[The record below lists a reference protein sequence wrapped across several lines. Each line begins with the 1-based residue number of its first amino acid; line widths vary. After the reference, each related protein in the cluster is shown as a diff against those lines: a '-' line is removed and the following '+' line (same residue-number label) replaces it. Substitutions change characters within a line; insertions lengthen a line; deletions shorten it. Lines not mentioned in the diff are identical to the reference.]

1 MKLKTLSVGE
11 VNNYVKKLVENDFIL
26 KNLNV
31 KGEISNLKFH
41 SSGHIYFSLKDENSK
56 VNCIMFKNNAVNLDF
71 RLEEGMKVEI
81 KARLGVYHKEGTYQ
95 LYCENIKKA
104 GIGEFFEEFHKLKKE
119 LSEEGIFD
127 EKYKRALPKFPKR
140 IGIIT
145 ARTGAAVRDI
155 INVIQRRNKS
165 LDIILYPAKVQG
177 ENAADSIIEGIRY
190 FNNEKSVDVIIL
202 GRGGGSIEELW
213 AFNNRDLAYEI
224 FNGRIPT
231 VSAVGHEVDFTISD
245 FVSDMRAPT
254 PSAAGELVSPS
265 LQEMINDLLN
275 KKEFLHR
282 AIDRKFLNAKRDVDL
297 LHKGLKGNNPKHII
311 EKRIK
316 EVNSLEE
323 KLNFLGK
330 RKIDKAKDELIAL
343 NSILQTL
350 NPLNTLG
357 RGYSVIMDKED
368 KVINEVSELKKNDMV
383 KVIMKMAR
391 KETNYESMVSELN
404 EIVKQLENGDLTLEQ
419 SIKSYENGVKIA
431 NKLYKKL
438 STLEG
443 KIKVVE
449 DEKEED
455 FGGYSNEY

>member
-71 RLEEGMKVEI
+71 RLEEGMRVEI

-104 GIGEFFEEFHKLKKE
+104 GIGELFEEFHKLKKE

-140 IGIIT
+140 VGIIT

-224 FNGRIPT
+224 FNSRIPT

-265 LQEMINDLLN
+265 LKEMINDLVN

-383 KVIMKMAR
+383 KVIMKDGSVNIDI
-391 KETNYESMVSELN
+391 KIIN
-404 EIVKQLENGDLTLEQ
+404 E
-419 SIKSYENGVKIA
+419 
-431 NKLYKKL
+431 
-438 STLEG
+438 
-443 KIKVVE
+443 
-449 DEKEED
+449 
-455 FGGYSNEY
+455 

>member
-104 GIGEFFEEFHKLKKE
+104 GIGELFEEFHKLKKE

-224 FNGRIPT
+224 FNSRIPT

-265 LQEMINDLLN
+265 LKEMINDLLN

-282 AIDRKFLNAKRDVDL
+282 AVDRRFLNSKRDVDL

-330 RKIDKAKDELIAL
+330 RKIDKAKDDLIAL

-368 KVINEVSELKKNDMV
+368 KVINKVSELKKNDMV
-383 KVIMKMAR
+383 KVIMKDGSVNIDI
-391 KETNYESMVSELN
+391 KIIN
-404 EIVKQLENGDLTLEQ
+404 E
-419 SIKSYENGVKIA
+419 
-431 NKLYKKL
+431 
-438 STLEG
+438 
-443 KIKVVE
+443 
-449 DEKEED
+449 
-455 FGGYSNEY
+455 

>member
-104 GIGEFFEEFHKLKKE
+104 GIGELFEEFHKLKKE

-213 AFNNRDLAYEI
+213 TFNNRDLAYEI
-224 FNGRIPT
+224 FNSRIPT

-282 AIDRKFLNAKRDVDL
+282 AIDRKFLNAKKDVDL

-368 KVINEVSELKKNDMV
+368 KVINNVSELKKNDMV
-383 KVIMKMAR
+383 KVIMKDGSVNIDI
-391 KETNYESMVSELN
+391 KIIN
-404 EIVKQLENGDLTLEQ
+404 E
-419 SIKSYENGVKIA
+419 
-431 NKLYKKL
+431 
-438 STLEG
+438 
-443 KIKVVE
+443 
-449 DEKEED
+449 
-455 FGGYSNEY
+455 

>member
-104 GIGEFFEEFHKLKKE
+104 GIGELFEEFHKLKKE

-224 FNGRIPT
+224 FNSRIPT

-282 AIDRKFLNAKRDVDL
+282 AVDRRFLNAKRDVDL
-297 LHKGLKGNNPKHII
+297 LHKGLKGNNPTHII

-316 EVNSLEE
+316 EVNTLEE

-368 KVINEVSELKKNDMV
+368 KVINKVSELKKNDMV
-383 KVIMKMAR
+383 KVIMKDGSVNIDI
-391 KETNYESMVSELN
+391 KIIN
-404 EIVKQLENGDLTLEQ
+404 E
-419 SIKSYENGVKIA
+419 
-431 NKLYKKL
+431 
-438 STLEG
+438 
-443 KIKVVE
+443 
-449 DEKEED
+449 
-455 FGGYSNEY
+455 

>member
-11 VNNYVKKLVENDFIL
+11 VNNYIKKLVENDFIL

-71 RLEEGMKVEI
+71 RLEEGMKVEV

-104 GIGEFFEEFHKLKKE
+104 GIGELFEEFHKLKKE

-213 AFNNRDLAYEI
+213 AFNNRELAYEI
-224 FNGRIPT
+224 FNSRIPT

-265 LQEMINDLLN
+265 LQEMINYLLN

-282 AIDRKFLNAKRDVDL
+282 AIDRRFLNAKRDVDL
-297 LHKGLKGNNPKHII
+297 LYKGLKGNNPTHII

-316 EVNSLEE
+316 EVNTLEE

-330 RKIDKAKDELIAL
+330 RKIDKAKDELIAF

-368 KVINEVSELKKNDMV
+368 KVINKVSELKKNDMV
-383 KVIMKMAR
+383 KVIMKDGSVNIDI
-391 KETNYESMVSELN
+391 KIIN
-404 EIVKQLENGDLTLEQ
+404 E
-419 SIKSYENGVKIA
+419 
-431 NKLYKKL
+431 
-438 STLEG
+438 
-443 KIKVVE
+443 
-449 DEKEED
+449 
-455 FGGYSNEY
+455 

>member
-104 GIGEFFEEFHKLKKE
+104 GIGELFEEFHKLKKE

-145 ARTGAAVRDI
+145 ARTGASLRDI

-224 FNGRIPT
+224 FNSRIPT

-282 AIDRKFLNAKRDVDL
+282 AIDRKFLNAKKDVDL

-316 EVNSLEE
+316 EVNTLEE

-343 NSILQTL
+343 NRILQTL

-357 RGYSVIMDKED
+357 RGYSVIMDKKD

-383 KVIMKMAR
+383 KVIMKDGSVNIDI
-391 KETNYESMVSELN
+391 KIIN
-404 EIVKQLENGDLTLEQ
+404 E
-419 SIKSYENGVKIA
+419 
-431 NKLYKKL
+431 
-438 STLEG
+438 
-443 KIKVVE
+443 
-449 DEKEED
+449 
-455 FGGYSNEY
+455 

>member
-104 GIGEFFEEFHKLKKE
+104 GIGELFEEFHKLKKE

-224 FNGRIPT
+224 FNSRIPT

-265 LQEMINDLLN
+265 LKEMINDLVN

-282 AIDRKFLNAKRDVDL
+282 AIDRKFLNAKKDVDL

-357 RGYSVIMDKED
+357 RGYSVIMDKKD
-368 KVINEVSELKKNDMV
+368 KVINKVSELKKNDMV
-383 KVIMKMAR
+383 KVIMKDGSVNIDI
-391 KETNYESMVSELN
+391 KIIN
-404 EIVKQLENGDLTLEQ
+404 E
-419 SIKSYENGVKIA
+419 
-431 NKLYKKL
+431 
-438 STLEG
+438 
-443 KIKVVE
+443 
-449 DEKEED
+449 
-455 FGGYSNEY
+455 

>member
-56 VNCIMFKNNAVNLDF
+56 INCIMFKNNAVNLDF

-104 GIGEFFEEFHKLKKE
+104 GIGELFEEFHKLKKE

-127 EKYKRALPKFPKR
+127 EKYKRALPKYPKR

-145 ARTGAAVRDI
+145 ARTGAVVRDI
-155 INVIQRRNKS
+155 INVIQRRNKA
-165 LDIILYPAKVQG
+165 LDIVLYPAKVQG
-177 ENAADSIIEGIRY
+177 LNAAESIIEGIRY

-213 AFNNRDLAYEI
+213 AFNNKELAYEI
-224 FNGRIPT
+224 FNSRIPT

-275 KKEFLHR
+275 KKEFLQR
-282 AIDRKFLNAKRDVDL
+282 AVDRKFLNAKNNVDL
-297 LHKGLKGNNPKHII
+297 LYKGLKSNNPKSII

-316 EVNSLEE
+316 EVNRLEE

-330 RKIDKAKDELIAL
+330 RKIDKAKDELVAL

-357 RGYSVIMDKED
+357 RGYSVIMDKNS
-368 KVINEVSELKKNDMV
+368 KVINEVSELKKNNMV
-383 KVIMKMAR
+383 KVIMKDGSVNIDI
-391 KETNYESMVSELN
+391 KIIN
-404 EIVKQLENGDLTLEQ
+404 E
-419 SIKSYENGVKIA
+419 
-431 NKLYKKL
+431 
-438 STLEG
+438 
-443 KIKVVE
+443 
-449 DEKEED
+449 
-455 FGGYSNEY
+455 

>member
-104 GIGEFFEEFHKLKKE
+104 GIGELFEEFHKLKKE

-213 AFNNRDLAYEI
+213 AFNNRYLAYEI
-224 FNGRIPT
+224 FNSRIPT

-245 FVSDMRAPT
+245 FVSDMRVPT

-265 LQEMINDLLN
+265 LQEMINDLVN

-282 AIDRKFLNAKRDVDL
+282 AIDRKFLNSKRDVDL
-297 LHKGLKGNNPKHII
+297 LYKGLKGNNPKHII

-383 KVIMKMAR
+383 KVIMKDGSVNIDI
-391 KETNYESMVSELN
+391 KIIN
-404 EIVKQLENGDLTLEQ
+404 E
-419 SIKSYENGVKIA
+419 
-431 NKLYKKL
+431 
-438 STLEG
+438 
-443 KIKVVE
+443 
-449 DEKEED
+449 
-455 FGGYSNEY
+455 

>member
-104 GIGEFFEEFHKLKKE
+104 GIGELFEEFHKLKKE

-145 ARTGAAVRDI
+145 AKTGAAVRDI

-224 FNGRIPT
+224 FNSRIPT

-245 FVSDMRAPT
+245 FVSDMRVPT

-297 LHKGLKGNNPKHII
+297 LHKGLKGNNPTHII

-343 NSILQTL
+343 NRILQTL

-368 KVINEVSELKKNDMV
+368 KVINKVSELKKNDMV
-383 KVIMKMAR
+383 KVIMKDGSVNIDI
-391 KETNYESMVSELN
+391 KIIN
-404 EIVKQLENGDLTLEQ
+404 E
-419 SIKSYENGVKIA
+419 
-431 NKLYKKL
+431 
-438 STLEG
+438 
-443 KIKVVE
+443 
-449 DEKEED
+449 
-455 FGGYSNEY
+455 

>member
-104 GIGEFFEEFHKLKKE
+104 GIGELFEEFHKLKKE

-213 AFNNRDLAYEI
+213 AFNNRELAYEI
-224 FNGRIPT
+224 FNSRIPT

-282 AIDRKFLNAKRDVDL
+282 AVDRRFLNAKRDVDL
-297 LHKGLKGNNPKHII
+297 LYKGLKGNNPTHII

-316 EVNSLEE
+316 EVNTLEE

-368 KVINEVSELKKNDMV
+368 KVINKVSELKKNDMV
-383 KVIMKMAR
+383 KVIMKDGSVNIDI
-391 KETNYESMVSELN
+391 KIIN
-404 EIVKQLENGDLTLEQ
+404 E
-419 SIKSYENGVKIA
+419 
-431 NKLYKKL
+431 
-438 STLEG
+438 
-443 KIKVVE
+443 
-449 DEKEED
+449 
-455 FGGYSNEY
+455 

>member
-31 KGEISNLKFH
+31 KGEISNLKSH

-104 GIGEFFEEFHKLKKE
+104 GIGELFEEFHKLKKE

-155 INVIQRRNKS
+155 INVIQRRNKF

-213 AFNNRDLAYEI
+213 TFNNRDLAYEI
-224 FNGRIPT
+224 FNSRIPT

-282 AIDRKFLNAKRDVDL
+282 AIDIKFLNAKRDVDL
-297 LHKGLKGNNPKHII
+297 LHKGLKGNNPKDII

-368 KVINEVSELKKNDMV
+368 KVINNVSELKKNDMV
-383 KVIMKMAR
+383 KVIMKDGSVNIDI
-391 KETNYESMVSELN
+391 KIIN
-404 EIVKQLENGDLTLEQ
+404 E
-419 SIKSYENGVKIA
+419 
-431 NKLYKKL
+431 
-438 STLEG
+438 
-443 KIKVVE
+443 
-449 DEKEED
+449 
-455 FGGYSNEY
+455 

>member
-104 GIGEFFEEFHKLKKE
+104 GIGELFEEFHKLKKE

-213 AFNNRDLAYEI
+213 TFNNRDLAYEI
-224 FNGRIPT
+224 FNSRIPT

-282 AIDRKFLNAKRDVDL
+282 AIDRKFLNAKKDVDL

-350 NPLNTLG
+350 NPLNALG
-357 RGYSVIMDKED
+357 RGYSVIMDKKD

-383 KVIMKMAR
+383 KVIMKDGSVNIDI
-391 KETNYESMVSELN
+391 KIIN
-404 EIVKQLENGDLTLEQ
+404 E
-419 SIKSYENGVKIA
+419 
-431 NKLYKKL
+431 
-438 STLEG
+438 
-443 KIKVVE
+443 
-449 DEKEED
+449 
-455 FGGYSNEY
+455 

>member
-71 RLEEGMKVEI
+71 RLEEGMRVEI

-104 GIGEFFEEFHKLKKE
+104 GIGELFEEFHKLKKE

-213 AFNNRDLAYEI
+213 TFNNRDLAYEI
-224 FNGRIPT
+224 FNSRIPT

-282 AIDRKFLNAKRDVDL
+282 AIDRKFLNAKKDVDL

-383 KVIMKMAR
+383 KVIMKDGSVNIDI
-391 KETNYESMVSELN
+391 KIIN
-404 EIVKQLENGDLTLEQ
+404 E
-419 SIKSYENGVKIA
+419 
-431 NKLYKKL
+431 
-438 STLEG
+438 
-443 KIKVVE
+443 
-449 DEKEED
+449 
-455 FGGYSNEY
+455 

>member
-383 KVIMKMAR
+383 KVIMKDGSVNIDI
-391 KETNYESMVSELN
+391 KIIN
-404 EIVKQLENGDLTLEQ
+404 E
-419 SIKSYENGVKIA
+419 
-431 NKLYKKL
+431 
-438 STLEG
+438 
-443 KIKVVE
+443 
-449 DEKEED
+449 
-455 FGGYSNEY
+455 

>member
-104 GIGEFFEEFHKLKKE
+104 GIGELFEEFHKLKKE

-224 FNGRIPT
+224 FNSRIPT

-282 AIDRKFLNAKRDVDL
+282 AIDRRFLNAKRDVDL

-383 KVIMKMAR
+383 KVIMKDGSVNIDI
-391 KETNYESMVSELN
+391 KIIN
-404 EIVKQLENGDLTLEQ
+404 E
-419 SIKSYENGVKIA
+419 
-431 NKLYKKL
+431 
-438 STLEG
+438 
-443 KIKVVE
+443 
-449 DEKEED
+449 
-455 FGGYSNEY
+455 

>member
-104 GIGEFFEEFHKLKKE
+104 GIGELFEEFHKLKKE

-140 IGIIT
+140 VGIIT

-224 FNGRIPT
+224 FNSRIPT

-282 AIDRKFLNAKRDVDL
+282 AVDRRFLNAKRDVDL
-297 LHKGLKGNNPKHII
+297 LYKGLKGNNPTHII

-316 EVNSLEE
+316 EVNTLEE

-368 KVINEVSELKKNDMV
+368 KVINKVSELKKNDMV
-383 KVIMKMAR
+383 KVIMKDGSVNIDI
-391 KETNYESMVSELN
+391 KIIN
-404 EIVKQLENGDLTLEQ
+404 E
-419 SIKSYENGVKIA
+419 
-431 NKLYKKL
+431 
-438 STLEG
+438 
-443 KIKVVE
+443 
-449 DEKEED
+449 
-455 FGGYSNEY
+455 

>member
-104 GIGEFFEEFHKLKKE
+104 GIGELFEEFHKLKKE

-213 AFNNRDLAYEI
+213 TFNNRDLAYEI
-224 FNGRIPT
+224 FNSRIPT

-282 AIDRKFLNAKRDVDL
+282 AIDRKFLNAKKDVDL

-357 RGYSVIMDKED
+357 RGYSVIMDKKD
-368 KVINEVSELKKNDMV
+368 KVINEVRELKKNDMV
-383 KVIMKMAR
+383 KVIMKDGSVNIDI
-391 KETNYESMVSELN
+391 KIIN
-404 EIVKQLENGDLTLEQ
+404 E
-419 SIKSYENGVKIA
+419 
-431 NKLYKKL
+431 
-438 STLEG
+438 
-443 KIKVVE
+443 
-449 DEKEED
+449 
-455 FGGYSNEY
+455 

>member
-104 GIGEFFEEFHKLKKE
+104 GIGELFEEFHKLKKE

-224 FNGRIPT
+224 FNSRIPT

-282 AIDRKFLNAKRDVDL
+282 AIDRKFLNAKKDVDL
-297 LHKGLKGNNPKHII
+297 LHKELKGNNPKHII

-383 KVIMKMAR
+383 KVIMKDGSVNIDI
-391 KETNYESMVSELN
+391 KIIN
-404 EIVKQLENGDLTLEQ
+404 E
-419 SIKSYENGVKIA
+419 
-431 NKLYKKL
+431 
-438 STLEG
+438 
-443 KIKVVE
+443 
-449 DEKEED
+449 
-455 FGGYSNEY
+455 

>member
-104 GIGEFFEEFHKLKKE
+104 GIGELFEEFHKLKKE

-224 FNGRIPT
+224 FNSRIPT

-282 AIDRKFLNAKRDVDL
+282 AVDRRFLNAKRDVDL
-297 LHKGLKGNNPKHII
+297 LHKGLKGNNPTHII

-316 EVNSLEE
+316 EVNTLEE

-383 KVIMKMAR
+383 KVIMKDGSVNIDI
-391 KETNYESMVSELN
+391 KIIN
-404 EIVKQLENGDLTLEQ
+404 E
-419 SIKSYENGVKIA
+419 
-431 NKLYKKL
+431 
-438 STLEG
+438 
-443 KIKVVE
+443 
-449 DEKEED
+449 
-455 FGGYSNEY
+455 

>member
-11 VNNYVKKLVENDFIL
+11 VNNYIKKLVENDFIL

-71 RLEEGMKVEI
+71 RLEEGMKVEV

-104 GIGEFFEEFHKLKKE
+104 GIGELFEEFHKLKKE

-213 AFNNRDLAYEI
+213 AFNNRELAYEI
-224 FNGRIPT
+224 FNSRIPT

-282 AIDRKFLNAKRDVDL
+282 AIDRRFLNAKRDVDL
-297 LHKGLKGNNPKHII
+297 LYKGLKGNNPTHII

-316 EVNSLEE
+316 EVNTLEE

-368 KVINEVSELKKNDMV
+368 KVINKVSELKKKDMV
-383 KVIMKMAR
+383 KVIMKDGSVNIDI
-391 KETNYESMVSELN
+391 KIIN
-404 EIVKQLENGDLTLEQ
+404 E
-419 SIKSYENGVKIA
+419 
-431 NKLYKKL
+431 
-438 STLEG
+438 
-443 KIKVVE
+443 
-449 DEKEED
+449 
-455 FGGYSNEY
+455 

>member
-104 GIGEFFEEFHKLKKE
+104 GIGELFEEFHKLKKE

-127 EKYKRALPKFPKR
+127 QKYKRALPKFPKR

-190 FNNEKSVDVIIL
+190 FNNKKSVDVIIL

-213 AFNNRDLAYEI
+213 AFNNRELAYEI
-224 FNGRIPT
+224 FNSRIPT

-265 LQEMINDLLN
+265 LQEMINDLVN

-282 AIDRKFLNAKRDVDL
+282 AIDRKFLNSKRDVDL
-297 LHKGLKGNNPKHII
+297 LYKGLKGNNPKHII

-383 KVIMKMAR
+383 KVIMKDGSVNIDI
-391 KETNYESMVSELN
+391 KIIN
-404 EIVKQLENGDLTLEQ
+404 E
-419 SIKSYENGVKIA
+419 
-431 NKLYKKL
+431 
-438 STLEG
+438 
-443 KIKVVE
+443 
-449 DEKEED
+449 
-455 FGGYSNEY
+455 

>member
-104 GIGEFFEEFHKLKKE
+104 GIGELFEEFHKLKKE

-145 ARTGAAVRDI
+145 AKTGAAVRDI

-224 FNGRIPT
+224 FNSRIPT

-245 FVSDMRAPT
+245 FVSDMRVPT
-254 PSAAGELVSPS
+254 PSASGELVSPS

-297 LHKGLKGNNPKHII
+297 LHKGLKGNNPTHII

-350 NPLNTLG
+350 NPLSTLG

-368 KVINEVSELKKNDMV
+368 KVINKVSELKKNDMV
-383 KVIMKMAR
+383 KVIMKDGSVNIDI
-391 KETNYESMVSELN
+391 KIIN
-404 EIVKQLENGDLTLEQ
+404 E
-419 SIKSYENGVKIA
+419 
-431 NKLYKKL
+431 
-438 STLEG
+438 
-443 KIKVVE
+443 
-449 DEKEED
+449 
-455 FGGYSNEY
+455 

>member
-71 RLEEGMKVEI
+71 RLEEGMRVEI

-104 GIGEFFEEFHKLKKE
+104 GIGELFEEFHKLKKE

-140 IGIIT
+140 VGIIT

-155 INVIQRRNKS
+155 IKVIQRRNKS

-224 FNGRIPT
+224 FNSRIPT

-265 LQEMINDLLN
+265 LKEMINDLVN

-282 AIDRKFLNAKRDVDL
+282 AIDRKFLNAKKDVDL

-368 KVINEVSELKKNDMV
+368 KVINNVSELKKNDMV
-383 KVIMKMAR
+383 KVIMKDGSVNIDI
-391 KETNYESMVSELN
+391 KIIN
-404 EIVKQLENGDLTLEQ
+404 E
-419 SIKSYENGVKIA
+419 
-431 NKLYKKL
+431 
-438 STLEG
+438 
-443 KIKVVE
+443 
-449 DEKEED
+449 
-455 FGGYSNEY
+455 

>member
-1 MKLKTLSVGE
+1 MKLKTLSVSE

-71 RLEEGMKVEI
+71 RLEEGMKVEV

-104 GIGEFFEEFHKLKKE
+104 GIGELFEEFHKLKKE
-119 LSEEGIFD
+119 LSKEGIFD
-127 EKYKRALPKFPKR
+127 EKYKRELPKFPKR

-145 ARTGAAVRDI
+145 ARTGAAIRDI

-177 ENAADSIIEGIRY
+177 ENSADSIIEGIRY
-190 FNNEKSVDVIIL
+190 FNNKKSVDVIIL

-213 AFNNRDLAYEI
+213 AFNNRELAYEI
-224 FNGRIPT
+224 FNSRIPT

-265 LQEMINDLLN
+265 LQEMINDLAN
-275 KKEFLHR
+275 KKEFLQR
-282 AIDRKFLNAKRDVDL
+282 AIDRRFLNAKSNIDL
-297 LHKGLKGNNPKHII
+297 LYKELKANNPRHII

-316 EVNSLEE
+316 EVHTLEE

-330 RKIDKAKDELIAL
+330 RKIDKTKDEVIAL

-350 NPLNTLG
+350 NPLSTLG

-368 KVINEVSELKKNDMV
+368 KVINEVSELKNNDMV
-383 KVIMKMAR
+383 KVIMKDGSVNIDI
-391 KETNYESMVSELN
+391 KIIN
-404 EIVKQLENGDLTLEQ
+404 E
-419 SIKSYENGVKIA
+419 
-431 NKLYKKL
+431 
-438 STLEG
+438 
-443 KIKVVE
+443 
-449 DEKEED
+449 
-455 FGGYSNEY
+455 

>member
-71 RLEEGMKVEI
+71 RLEEGMRVEI

-104 GIGEFFEEFHKLKKE
+104 GIGELFEEFHKLKKE

-140 IGIIT
+140 VGIIT

-224 FNGRIPT
+224 FNSRIPT

-265 LQEMINDLLN
+265 LKEMINDLVN

-282 AIDRKFLNAKRDVDL
+282 AIDRKFLNAKKDVDL

-383 KVIMKMAR
+383 KVIMKDGSVNIDI
-391 KETNYESMVSELN
+391 KIIN
-404 EIVKQLENGDLTLEQ
+404 E
-419 SIKSYENGVKIA
+419 
-431 NKLYKKL
+431 
-438 STLEG
+438 
-443 KIKVVE
+443 
-449 DEKEED
+449 
-455 FGGYSNEY
+455 

>member
-71 RLEEGMKVEI
+71 RLEEGMRVEI

-104 GIGEFFEEFHKLKKE
+104 GIGELFEEFHKLKKE

-140 IGIIT
+140 VGIIT

-155 INVIQRRNKS
+155 IKVIQRRNKS

-224 FNGRIPT
+224 FNSRIPT

-265 LQEMINDLLN
+265 LKEMINDLVN

-282 AIDRKFLNAKRDVDL
+282 AIDRKFLNAKKDVDL

-368 KVINEVSELKKNDMV
+368 KVINEVSELKKNDVV
-383 KVIMKMAR
+383 KVIMKDGSVNIDI
-391 KETNYESMVSELN
+391 KIIN
-404 EIVKQLENGDLTLEQ
+404 E
-419 SIKSYENGVKIA
+419 
-431 NKLYKKL
+431 
-438 STLEG
+438 
-443 KIKVVE
+443 
-449 DEKEED
+449 
-455 FGGYSNEY
+455 

>member
-104 GIGEFFEEFHKLKKE
+104 GIGELFEEFHKLKKE

-190 FNNEKSVDVIIL
+190 FNNKKSVDVIIL

-213 AFNNRDLAYEI
+213 AFNNRELAYEI
-224 FNGRIPT
+224 FNSRIPT

-265 LQEMINDLLN
+265 LQEMINDLVN

-282 AIDRKFLNAKRDVDL
+282 AIDRKFLNSKRDVDL
-297 LHKGLKGNNPKHII
+297 LYKGLKGNNPKHII

-383 KVIMKMAR
+383 KVIMKDGSVNIDI
-391 KETNYESMVSELN
+391 KIIN
-404 EIVKQLENGDLTLEQ
+404 E
-419 SIKSYENGVKIA
+419 
-431 NKLYKKL
+431 
-438 STLEG
+438 
-443 KIKVVE
+443 
-449 DEKEED
+449 
-455 FGGYSNEY
+455 

>member
-104 GIGEFFEEFHKLKKE
+104 GIGELFEEFHKLKKE

-224 FNGRIPT
+224 FNSRIPT

-282 AIDRKFLNAKRDVDL
+282 VIDRRFLNAKRDVDL

-368 KVINEVSELKKNDMV
+368 KVINKVSELKKNDMV
-383 KVIMKMAR
+383 KVIMKDGSVNIDI
-391 KETNYESMVSELN
+391 KIIN
-404 EIVKQLENGDLTLEQ
+404 E
-419 SIKSYENGVKIA
+419 
-431 NKLYKKL
+431 
-438 STLEG
+438 
-443 KIKVVE
+443 
-449 DEKEED
+449 
-455 FGGYSNEY
+455 

>member
-104 GIGEFFEEFHKLKKE
+104 GIGELFEEFHKLKKE

-145 ARTGAAVRDI
+145 AKTGAAVRDI

-213 AFNNRDLAYEI
+213 TFNNRDLAYEI
-224 FNGRIPT
+224 FNSRIPT

-297 LHKGLKGNNPKHII
+297 LYKGLKGNNPKDII

-368 KVINEVSELKKNDMV
+368 KVINNVSELKKNDMV
-383 KVIMKMAR
+383 KVIMKDGSVNIDI
-391 KETNYESMVSELN
+391 KIIN
-404 EIVKQLENGDLTLEQ
+404 E
-419 SIKSYENGVKIA
+419 
-431 NKLYKKL
+431 
-438 STLEG
+438 
-443 KIKVVE
+443 
-449 DEKEED
+449 
-455 FGGYSNEY
+455 

>member
-104 GIGEFFEEFHKLKKE
+104 GIGELFEEFHKLKKE

-127 EKYKRALPKFPKR
+127 EKYKRVLPKFPKR

-145 ARTGAAVRDI
+145 ARTGAAVWDI
-155 INVIQRRNKS
+155 LNVIQRRNKS

-224 FNGRIPT
+224 FNSRIPT

-265 LQEMINDLLN
+265 LQEMINDLVN

-282 AIDRKFLNAKRDVDL
+282 AVDRRFLNAKKDVDL
-297 LHKGLKGNNPKHII
+297 LHKGLKGNNPTHII

-316 EVNSLEE
+316 EVNTLEE

-330 RKIDKAKDELIAL
+330 RKIDKAKDELITL

-383 KVIMKMAR
+383 KVIMKDGSVNIDI
-391 KETNYESMVSELN
+391 KIIN
-404 EIVKQLENGDLTLEQ
+404 E
-419 SIKSYENGVKIA
+419 
-431 NKLYKKL
+431 
-438 STLEG
+438 
-443 KIKVVE
+443 
-449 DEKEED
+449 
-455 FGGYSNEY
+455 

>member
-104 GIGEFFEEFHKLKKE
+104 GIGELFEEFHKLKKE

-213 AFNNRDLAYEI
+213 TFNNRDLAYEI
-224 FNGRIPT
+224 FNSRIPT

-282 AIDRKFLNAKRDVDL
+282 AIDRKFLNAKKDVDL

-330 RKIDKAKDELIAL
+330 RKIDKAKDDLIAL

-368 KVINEVSELKKNDMV
+368 KVINKVSELKKNDMV
-383 KVIMKMAR
+383 KVIMKDGSVNIDI
-391 KETNYESMVSELN
+391 KIIN
-404 EIVKQLENGDLTLEQ
+404 E
-419 SIKSYENGVKIA
+419 
-431 NKLYKKL
+431 
-438 STLEG
+438 
-443 KIKVVE
+443 
-449 DEKEED
+449 
-455 FGGYSNEY
+455 

>member
-71 RLEEGMKVEI
+71 RLEEGMRVEI

-104 GIGEFFEEFHKLKKE
+104 GIGELFEEFHKLKKE

-140 IGIIT
+140 VGIIT

-224 FNGRIPT
+224 FNSRIPT

-265 LQEMINDLLN
+265 LKEMINDLVN

-282 AIDRKFLNAKRDVDL
+282 AIDRKFLNAKKDVDL

-357 RGYSVIMDKED
+357 RGYSVIMDKKD

-383 KVIMKMAR
+383 KVIMKDGSVNIDI
-391 KETNYESMVSELN
+391 KIIN
-404 EIVKQLENGDLTLEQ
+404 E
-419 SIKSYENGVKIA
+419 
-431 NKLYKKL
+431 
-438 STLEG
+438 
-443 KIKVVE
+443 
-449 DEKEED
+449 
-455 FGGYSNEY
+455 

>member
-104 GIGEFFEEFHKLKKE
+104 GIGELFEEFHKLKKE

-224 FNGRIPT
+224 FNSRIPT

-282 AIDRKFLNAKRDVDL
+282 AIDRKFLNAKKDVDL

-357 RGYSVIMDKED
+357 RGYSVIMDKKD
-368 KVINEVSELKKNDMV
+368 KVINKVSELKKNDMV
-383 KVIMKMAR
+383 KVIMKDGSVNIDI
-391 KETNYESMVSELN
+391 KIIN
-404 EIVKQLENGDLTLEQ
+404 E
-419 SIKSYENGVKIA
+419 
-431 NKLYKKL
+431 
-438 STLEG
+438 
-443 KIKVVE
+443 
-449 DEKEED
+449 
-455 FGGYSNEY
+455 

>member
-81 KARLGVYHKEGTYQ
+81 KARLGVYNKEGTYQ

-104 GIGEFFEEFHKLKKE
+104 GIGELFEEFHKLKKE

-224 FNGRIPT
+224 FNSRIPT

-282 AIDRKFLNAKRDVDL
+282 AVDRRFLNAKRDVDL
-297 LHKGLKGNNPKHII
+297 LHKGLKGNNPTHII

-316 EVNSLEE
+316 EVNTLEE

-343 NSILQTL
+343 NRILQTL

-368 KVINEVSELKKNDMV
+368 KVINKVSELKKNDMV
-383 KVIMKMAR
+383 KVIMKDGSVNIDI
-391 KETNYESMVSELN
+391 KIIN
-404 EIVKQLENGDLTLEQ
+404 E
-419 SIKSYENGVKIA
+419 
-431 NKLYKKL
+431 
-438 STLEG
+438 
-443 KIKVVE
+443 
-449 DEKEED
+449 
-455 FGGYSNEY
+455 

>member
-71 RLEEGMKVEI
+71 RLEEGMRVEI

-104 GIGEFFEEFHKLKKE
+104 GIGELFEEFHKLKKE

-224 FNGRIPT
+224 FNSRIPT

-265 LQEMINDLLN
+265 LKEMINDLVN

-282 AIDRKFLNAKRDVDL
+282 AIDRKFLNAKKDVDL

-368 KVINEVSELKKNDMV
+368 KVINKVSELKKNDMV
-383 KVIMKMAR
+383 KVIMKDGSVNIDI
-391 KETNYESMVSELN
+391 KIIN
-404 EIVKQLENGDLTLEQ
+404 E
-419 SIKSYENGVKIA
+419 
-431 NKLYKKL
+431 
-438 STLEG
+438 
-443 KIKVVE
+443 
-449 DEKEED
+449 
-455 FGGYSNEY
+455 

>member
-56 VNCIMFKNNAVNLDF
+56 INCIMFKNNAVNLDF

-95 LYCENIKKA
+95 LYCESIKKA
-104 GIGEFFEEFHKLKKE
+104 GVGELFEEFHRLKKE

-127 EKYKRALPKFPKR
+127 DKYKRDLPMFPQR

-177 ENAADSIIEGIRY
+177 ENAAESIIDGIRY

-213 AFNNRDLAYEI
+213 AFNNKELAYEI
-224 FNGRIPT
+224 FNSRIPT

-265 LQEMINDLLN
+265 LQEMMNDLINKNEFLKKAIDKRFFNAKNNVDLLN
-275 KKEFLHR
+275 RE
-282 AIDRKFLNAKRDVDL
+282 
-297 LHKGLKGNNPKHII
+297 LKSNNPKSII

-316 EVNSLEE
+316 EVETLKE
-323 KLNFLGK
+323 KLDFLGK

-343 NSILQTL
+343 NSVLQTL

-357 RGYSVIMDKED
+357 RGYSVIMDKEN

-383 KVIMKMAR
+383 KVIMKDGSV
-391 KETNYESMVSELN
+391 NIN
-404 EIVKQLENGDLTLEQ
+404 
-419 SIKSYENGVKIA
+419 IKI
-431 NKLYKKL
+431 
-438 STLEG
+438 
-443 KIKVVE
+443 
-449 DEKEED
+449 
-455 FGGYSNEY
+455 SNE

>member
-104 GIGEFFEEFHKLKKE
+104 GIGELFEEFHKLKKE

-224 FNGRIPT
+224 FNSRIPT

-282 AIDRKFLNAKRDVDL
+282 AVDRRFLNSKRDVDL

-357 RGYSVIMDKED
+357 RGYSVIMDKKD
-368 KVINEVSELKKNDMV
+368 KVINKVSELKKNNMV
-383 KVIMKMAR
+383 KVIMKDGSVNIDI
-391 KETNYESMVSELN
+391 KIIN
-404 EIVKQLENGDLTLEQ
+404 E
-419 SIKSYENGVKIA
+419 
-431 NKLYKKL
+431 
-438 STLEG
+438 
-443 KIKVVE
+443 
-449 DEKEED
+449 
-455 FGGYSNEY
+455 